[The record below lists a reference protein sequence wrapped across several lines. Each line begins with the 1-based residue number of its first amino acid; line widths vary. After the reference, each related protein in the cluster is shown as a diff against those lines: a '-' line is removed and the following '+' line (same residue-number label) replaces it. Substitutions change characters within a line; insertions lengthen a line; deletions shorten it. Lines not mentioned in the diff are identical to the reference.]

1 MVLCGRCERVA
12 FLEGIVTGDTGV
24 ETLIRLIQWL
34 DVIVF
39 VALVILSL
47 RQWRAGGGAA
57 VGWLTATFAV
67 LAFAIVAGVV
77 TPEDSDET
85 GLGLLERLIL
95 TTLVLFPYF
104 LFRFA
109 AALKPADRF
118 MELAA
123 NGLTIAC
130 VVASFLVPMVPE
142 EGGDLRPGVIG
153 FIALL
158 LGQWTL
164 LSSFTAIRLWRMGS
178 GQPAVARHRMRLLSV
193 ASVLLNMA
201 FVLASVTSSVDSVAL
216 SLFIQLIA
224 AASGLSFFIGFA
236 PPYFVRMLW
245 RREDQEELRRATVKL
260 MVATSSDEVTASILP
275 HVAAIVG
282 GRAAALLDQGNRV
295 MDTHGVSDEM
305 RQSIPALLEG
315 GVRESGFA
323 QDMIVVDAPFGKL
336 IVWGAPATPIFG
348 QEEIEFLQSLSVFTG
363 LALERTELFQR
374 ERKAR
379 RSLERSNR
387 ELESASAELEQEIAE
402 RRRAEEGLIE
412 SQTQLAEAQELTM
425 LGSWSWDVEKDRI
438 QWSDQMFR
446 IYGVDQADFTADFEG
461 FISLVHPDD
470 REAVRA
476 VVDKL
481 RVSDDSFNVD
491 HRVVRSDGK
500 IRVMHARGKVMRDVS
515 GRPLRVIGT
524 SQDIT
529 RRRQAEKSLRDSEAR
544 FRTLA
549 ESANEGIVS
558 IDSRGMIVFWNGGA
572 QDIFGYWEDE
582 VRGQEV
588 QMLMPER
595 YRADHK
601 RGLAR
606 FLDTGEGRIVGTT
619 IELEGLR
626 KDGTEFPLE
635 LSLSTWMADEQRFFT
650 GVLRD
655 VSDRRATEQ
664 ELELVNRRQQLILN
678 AAGEGIYGIGPDGLT
693 QFVNPAAAAM
703 LGYEVH
709 ELIGRALHQVIH
721 HSRVDESSYPIEEC
735 PIHLAMRDGTVERVG
750 DEVFWRKDGTAVS
763 IEYVVSPIIEDD
775 VVTGGVV
782 VFWER
787 SSGAGMTSGLRYRA
801 HPVS

>member
-1 MVLCGRCERVA
+1 MRFIE
-12 FLEGIVTGDTGV
+12 
-24 ETLIRLIQWL
+24 WL

-39 VALVILSL
+39 VALLFLSL
-47 RQWRAGGGAA
+47 KQWRSSGGAA

-67 LAFAIVAGVV
+67 LAFVVLTGVV
-77 TPEDSDET
+77 TPEESEGT
-85 GLGLLERLIL
+85 GFDLLQKLIL
-95 TTLVLFPYF
+95 ATLVLFPYF

-109 AALKPADRF
+109 AALQPADRF

-123 NGLTIAC
+123 GGLTLAC
-130 VVASFLVPMVPE
+130 FLTSFLLPTVP
-142 EGGDLRPGVIG
+142 EGGDLETGVIG

-178 GQPAVARHRMRLLSV
+178 GQPAVARRRMRLLSV
-193 ASVLLNMA
+193 ASVLLNVA
-201 FVLASVTSSVDSVAL
+201 LILAGVTASVDSAAL
-216 SLFIQLIA
+216 SLSIQLV
-224 AASGLSFFIGFA
+224 AASSGLLFFGGFA
-236 PPYFVRMLW
+236 PPSFLRMLW

-260 MVATSSDEVTASILP
+260 MVATSADEVTSSILP
-275 HVAAIVG
+275 HVGAIVG
-282 GRAAALLDQGNRV
+282 GKAAALLDQSGEV
-295 MDTHGVSDEM
+295 MDAHGVSDEM
-305 RQSIPALLEG
+305 RQAIPALLDQAS
-315 GVRESGFA
+315 RKSGFA
-323 QDMIVVDAPFGKL
+323 QDAIVLDVPFGKL
-336 IVWGAPATPIFG
+336 IVWGAPATPVFG
-348 QEEIEFLQSLSVFTG
+348 QDEIEFLQSLAVFTG

-387 ELESASAELEQEIAE
+387 DLESATAELEQEIAE

-412 SQTQLAEAQELTM
+412 SQMQLAEAQELTM
-425 LGSWSWDVEKDRI
+425 LGSWSWDVETDRMY
-438 QWSDQMFR
+438 WSDQMYR
-446 IYGVDQADFTADFEG
+446 IYGVDQADFGADFEG
-461 FISLVHPDD
+461 FMMLVHADD

-481 RVSDDSFNVD
+481 RLSEDSFAMD

-500 IRVMHARGKVMRDVS
+500 IRVMHSRGKVMRDVT

-524 SQDIT
+524 SQDVT
-529 RRRQAEKSLRDSEAR
+529 RRQHAEKALRDSEAR

-558 IDSRGMIVFWNGGA
+558 MDSRGVIVFWNRGA

-595 YRADHK
+595 YREDHK
-601 RGLAR
+601 RGLNR
-606 FLDTGEGRIVGTT
+606 FLDTGESHIVGTT
-619 IELEGLR
+619 LEVDGRR

-655 VSDRRATEQ
+655 VSERKATEQ
-664 ELELVNRRQQLILN
+664 ELEHVNRRQQLILN

-703 LGYEVH
+703 LGYEVD
-709 ELIGRALHQVIH
+709 ELIGRALHQLIH
-721 HSRVDESSYPIEEC
+721 HSRPDGSPYPWEEC
-735 PIHLAMRDGTVERVG
+735 PIMMAMRDGTVSRVG
-750 DEVFWRKDGTAVS
+750 NEVFWRRDGTAVA

-775 VVTGGVV
+775 AVTGGVV
-782 VFWER
+782 LFWER
-787 SSGAGMTSGLRYRA
+787 SPGAGRLSRLRYRA

>member
-1 MVLCGRCERVA
+1 M
-12 FLEGIVTGDTGV
+12 
-24 ETLIRLIQWL
+24 ETLIRLIEWL

-39 VALVILSL
+39 VALLFLSL
-47 RQWRAGGGAA
+47 RQWRSSGSAA
-57 VGWLTATFAV
+57 LGWLTATFAV
-67 LAFAIVAGVV
+67 LAFVVVAGVV
-77 TPEDSDET
+77 TPEESEGT
-85 GLGLLERLIL
+85 GLDLLQKLIVA
-95 TTLVLFPYF
+95 TLVLFPYF

-109 AALKPADRF
+109 AVLKPADRF

-123 NGLTIAC
+123 GGLTLAC
-130 VVASFLVPMVPE
+130 VLTSFLLPTASDD
-142 EGGDLRPGVIG
+142 GDLQAGVIG

-164 LSSFTAIRLWRMGS
+164 LSSFTAVRLWRMGS
-178 GQPAVARHRMRLLSV
+178 GQPSVARRRMRLLSV
-193 ASVLLNMA
+193 ASALLN
-201 FVLASVTSSVDSVAL
+201 LALILAGVTATGDSVAL

-224 AASGLSFFIGFA
+224 AASGLSFFAGVA
-236 PPYFVRMLW
+236 PPSFLRLLW

-260 MVATSSDEVTASILP
+260 MVATSADEVTASILP
-275 HVAAIVG
+275 HVGAIVG
-282 GRAAALLDQGNRV
+282 GKGAALLDQSDEV
-295 MDTHGVSDEM
+295 MDTHGVTDEM
-305 RQSIPALLEG
+305 RRAIPALLDQASH
-315 GVRESGFA
+315 ESGFA
-323 QDMIVVDAPFGKL
+323 QDVIVLDVPFGKL
-336 IVWGAPATPIFG
+336 IVWGAPATPVFG
-348 QEEIEFLQSLSVFTG
+348 QDEIEFLQSLAVFTG

-379 RSLERSNR
+379 RSLEKSNR

-412 SQTQLAEAQELTM
+412 SQMQLAEAQELTM
-425 LGSWSWDVEKDRI
+425 LGSWSWDVENDRI

-446 IYGVDQADFTADFEG
+446 IYGVDQSAFAADFEG
-461 FISLVHPDD
+461 FMSLVHADD

-481 RVSDDSFNVD
+481 RVSDDSFAMD

-500 IRVMHARGKVMRDVS
+500 IRVMHARGKVMRDVT

-524 SQDIT
+524 SQDVT
-529 RRRQAEKSLRDSEAR
+529 RRQHAEKALRDSEAR

-558 IDSRGMIVFWNGGA
+558 VDSRGMIVFWNRGA

-595 YRADHK
+595 YREDHK
-601 RGLAR
+601 RGLNR
-606 FLDTGEGRIVGTT
+606 YLDTGESRIVGTT
-619 IELEGLR
+619 LELEGLR

-635 LSLSTWMADEQRFFT
+635 LSLSTWLAEEQRFFT

-655 VSDRRATEQ
+655 VTDRKATEQ
-664 ELELVNRRQQLILN
+664 ELEHVNRRQQLILN

-703 LGYEVH
+703 LGYEVN
-709 ELIGRALHQVIH
+709 ELIGRALHPVIH
-721 HSRVDESSYPIEEC
+721 HSRPDGSAYPNEEC
-735 PIHLAMRDGTVERVG
+735 PIMMAMRDGTVSRVG
-750 DEVFWRKDGTAVS
+750 DEVFWRRDGTPVA

-775 VVTGGVV
+775 AFTGGVV

-787 SSGAGMTSGLRYRA
+787 SPGAESLSHLRHRA